1 MSLGNTCEP
10 TIEFQRT
17 FVSFPGSTFVF
28 SCRLVK
34 IVSFD
39 HLDRDDDS
47 MLIAGLSRSGVLTHF
62 GIYDVTTS

>member
-1 MSLGNTCEP
+1 MNQPLSFRGHSLV
-10 TIEFQRT
+10 FQ
-17 FVSFPGSTFVF
+17 GSTFVF